1 MSRLFLALLLVPL
14 TLAAQTE
21 PRDEKIETLAHD
33 LRTLSRTAEVA
44 KELRDSKQVML
55 TIVDQNIESMRVKRG
70 DDTYQWASLQRVEED
85 RVSVEKGV
93 DKVQSEKE
101 LNTITVTAPNA
112 YRVEIA
118 APRKRSL
125 VSANNRVYVRNLIVD
140 STSFDGRTTHV
151 EIPVN
156 VWVNPGD
163 SHGVALADI
172 GKSVRATAELGVES
186 GSKQGVANVSLLQ
199 AKLVDDPA
207 SPYFP
212 AVTRLLRVRQLAA
225 ASDIQRGALK
235 TAVDEALL
243 AIPGELEKRAA
254 EQALA
259 AQERKYMLS
268 TGTMKGS
275 IEPGDATPDVA
286 RELSEVNR
294 LLSGTLDE
302 QSEGRRRLKSLADA
316 LAPRAAAK

>member
-1 MSRLFLALLLVPL
+1 MSRFFLALFLVPL
-14 TLAAQTE
+14 TLGAQTE
-21 PRDEKIETLAHD
+21 RRDEKIEALAYD
-33 LRTLSRTAEVA
+33 LRTLSRIAEVA

-55 TIVDQNIESMRVKRG
+55 TIIDQNVESMRVKRG
-70 DDTYQWASLQRVEED
+70 DDTYQWASLQRVEAD

-93 DKVQSEKE
+93 DKVQTEKE
-101 LNTITVTAPNA
+101 LNAITVTASNA

-125 VSANNRVYVRNLIVD
+125 VSANNRVHVRNLIVD
-140 STSFDGRTTHV
+140 STSFDGKTTHL

-156 VWVNPGD
+156 VWVSPGD

-172 GKSVRATAELGVES
+172 GASVRATAELGVES
-186 GSKQGVANVSLLQ
+186 GNKQAVANVSLLQ

-212 AVTRLLRVRQLAA
+212 AVTRLLRIRQI
-225 ASDIQRGALK
+225 ASSSEMSRGTLK

-243 AIPGELEKRAA
+243 ALPGELEKRAA

-268 TGTMKGS
+268 SGTMKGS
-275 IEPGDATPDVA
+275 IQPGDATPDVA
-286 RELSEVNR
+286 HELSEVNR
-294 LLSGTLDE
+294 LLSGTLEE
-302 QSEGRRRLKSLADA
+302 QSEGRRRLKALADA
-316 LAPRAAAK
+316 LAPRPGG

>member
-1 MSRLFLALLLVPL
+1 MSRLLLALMFVPL
-14 TLAAQTE
+14 TSFAQTE
-21 PRDEKIETLAHD
+21 PRDEKIEALAYD
-33 LRTLSRTAEVA
+33 LRTLSRTADVA
-44 KELRDSKQVML
+44 KELRDSRQVML
-55 TIVDQNIESMRVKRG
+55 TIIDQNVESMRVKRG
-70 DDTYQWASLQRVEED
+70 DETYQWASLQRMEAD
-85 RVSVEKGV
+85 RVNVEKGV
-93 DKVQSEKE
+93 ERVHSEQE
-101 LNTITVTAPNA
+101 LGTITVSAPNA

-125 VSANNRVYVRNLIVD
+125 VSANNRVYVRNLLVD

-186 GSKQGVANVSLLQ
+186 GNKQAVANVSLLQ

-212 AVTRLLRVRQLAA
+212 AVTRLLQIRQIA
-225 ASDIQRGALK
+225 ASSDMPRGALK

-243 AIPGELEKRAA
+243 AVPGELEKRAA

-259 AQERKYMLS
+259 AQERQYMLS

-302 QSEGRRRLKSLADA
+302 QTEGRRRLKALTDA
-316 LAPRAAAK
+316 LAPRPGG